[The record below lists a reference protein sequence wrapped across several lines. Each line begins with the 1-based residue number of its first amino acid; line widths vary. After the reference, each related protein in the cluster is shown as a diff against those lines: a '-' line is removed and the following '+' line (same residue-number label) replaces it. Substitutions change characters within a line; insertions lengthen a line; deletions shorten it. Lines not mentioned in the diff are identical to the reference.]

1 MDNFAGA
8 VLIALDSN
16 SDRIDSNKTRMSSVA
31 RRAYGELDRAQVV
44 SALHTLA
51 RRVGVQQVT
60 MRELAAELGA
70 AVPSVYYHVPGKQ
83 AALDLLA
90 ESVLADIPV
99 PAAGPWEVRLAELY
113 CSARQVILGVP
124 GVAGLL
130 QASGGG
136 ERARKLD
143 RLSRSLLA
151 DAGVAKSVA
160 TASHTVLYT
169 YLLGSVSLEETRPS
183 NRQATSRFRAGLDVI
198 IAGIKA
204 KGDT

>member
-1 MDNFAGA
+1 MANFAIVAFIG
-8 VLIALDSN
+8 LDSN
-16 SDRIDSNKTRMSSVA
+16 SARIDWNEARMTASV

-44 SALHTLA
+44 SSLRDLA

-90 ESVLADIPV
+90 ESVLAGIPV
-99 PAAGPWEVRLAELY
+99 PAAGPWDVRLAELY
-113 CSARQVILGVP
+113 CSARDMMLDVP
-124 GVAGLL
+124 GLAGVL

-136 ERARKLD
+136 ESARRLD
-143 RLSRSLLA
+143 RLSRTLLA
-151 DAGVAKSVA
+151 EAGLVKAVAAAAHS
-160 TASHTVLYT
+160 VLYT
-169 YLLGSVSLEETRPS
+169 YLLGSVSLAESRGKRQSTR
-183 NRQATSRFRAGLDVI
+183 RFRAGLDVI

-204 KGDT
+204 SEGER